1 MTLPAGS
8 LPWKPVRIFCSF
20 YLLLWMLLP
29 APMWAEF
36 PGQTHQLSG
45 LLDGERFG
53 TQAVSGDF
61 DGDQKPD
68 VALSAPESGRVYL
81 LFDLQSG
88 PTERTAGLEGVVV
101 ELDQTGTQTLA
112 AADLDQ
118 DGLTDLVL
126 GQPEQGLLSVI
137 MGRSVWPS
145 PLNVAGFDH
154 QLLLPTTG
162 TLTLSLQHDAGRLC
176 KQLLV
181 GQPEALSGLGEVML
195 LSSEDLLDKSLPR
208 EVSQLALKTWVG
220 DSLHRGLGSSV
231 QTLADLD
238 GDGVTD
244 TAMMTGD
251 ATQASQLYLLPS
263 SQDFSKLA
271 LESLPSLR
279 GEEATY
285 PLVSAVVGDLDLD
298 GTVELFIGAP
308 SSLSPGR
315 IYALRLAGLPTPNT
329 ALVKANRWVTG
340 QGEDM
345 LELGR
350 HLAYVSQGE
359 SLLPLLVAGLPSAQA
374 GQGQLHVY
382 DTTSFLGTL
391 TPSLTTGEQE
401 GLGQALLTVDQLD
414 SGVFFASAP
423 GLVID
428 GLGVTGA
435 LLGFSAAQLLSD
447 TDGDGATPLSGDCD
461 DSTSSRAPALTE
473 SCDGVD
479 NDCDGIVPSD
489 ELDQD
494 QDGHTGCNLGN
505 TGADCND
512 QNAQVFGGAPE
523 LCDGL
528 DNDCD
533 AQIDDGLPTQTYYAD
548 PDGDQYGAT
557 DAITQTNCRV
567 PGGFAA
573 QTGDCAPQDPLRYP
587 GALERCDGLDDDC
600 NGQIPSEELDQDGD
614 GQSSCNHN
622 NKGSDCNDSNN
633 AVYEGATEICDG
645 LDNNCNGTPDEGL
658 TSVSAYEDADGDGFA
673 ADDAP
678 ALEGCSI
685 PLGYVSERGD
695 CADDDVTRH
704 PAAEEICDGLDNNCD
719 AVLPESEQDLD
730 HDGRT
735 PCNLLNVGIDCDDNN
750 PNIYEGAAEQCD
762 TIDNNCNGLADED
775 VQDLTWYQDIDG
787 DGFAGSG
794 ALVQVN
800 CARPAGYVLAQG
812 DCNPTDPDIFPDAV
826 ELCNGTDDDCDGLS
840 DEDFEFKTY
849 YVDAD
854 GDAHGNA
861 ALPTVLSCADV
872 AGYAAQAGDC
882 DDTEP
887 AIYSGAT
894 EVCDG
899 LDNDCN
905 GEKLTD
911 EKDLDQDSYLAC
923 APVLAERDCID
934 TDSASYPGS
943 TERCDGRDNDCDGQI
958 PEAEQDADVD
968 GYSGCKGDC
977 DDAVYAVN
985 PGVSEATCDRIDTN
999 CDGELAAEEQDKDG
1013 DGFISCDGGD
1023 CNDSNAL
1030 ISSGAKDGKVDG
1042 TCDGIDSDCDG
1053 LVPKIEVTDADGD
1066 GFVEC
1071 DDCNDTRADINPDAV
1086 EVAGDGIDNDCSGQ
1100 EDDVPCTDVDG
1111 DGYPLSACSSP
1122 KPVDCDDTNSAI
1134 HPEASE
1140 GVAYTEDLILVG
1152 DGLDNNC
1159 NGTADEGTN
1168 LFDDDLDGFTEAEG
1182 DCNDQSAS
1190 TSPVR
1195 PELANNGE
1203 DDDCDGK
1210 IDEDDPNIDDDR
1222 DGYTAPLDCN
1232 DFDDAI
1238 HPGSAEIPGN
1248 DVDENCDGSLIV
1260 DADADGSGADLD
1272 CNDQN
1277 AAIGPGAPEILNGQD
1292 DNCDGL
1298 VDEGFDEGPGFSCQ
1312 ALSEADEVAVSCQV
1326 GAGPIRRRA
1335 SPMPW
1340 LLWVACAV
1348 VLRRRKSA

>member
-8 LPWKPVRIFCSF
+8 PPWKPERIICATS
-20 YLLLWMLLP
+20 LLLWLLLP
-29 APMWAEF
+29 APLWAAL
-36 PGQTHQLSG
+36 PGQKHLFSG
-45 LLDGERFG
+45 LLDGERFA
-53 TQAVSGDF
+53 TQVVSGDF

-68 VALSAPESGRVYL
+68 VALSAPESGRIYL
-81 LFDLQSG
+81 LFDLQGG
-88 PTERTAGLEGVVV
+88 PTERTAGLEGVVL
-101 ELDQTGTQTLA
+101 ELDQVGPQTLA

-118 DGLTDLVL
+118 DGITDLVL
-126 GQPEQGLLSVI
+126 GEPEQGLLSVI
-137 MGRSVWPS
+137 LGRSVWPS

-162 TLTLSLQHDAGRLC
+162 ALTLSLQYNTERLC

-181 GQPEALSGLGEVML
+181 GQPEAQAGLGEVIL
-195 LSSEDLLDKSLPR
+195 LSSEDLLDKSQPR
-208 EVSQLALKTWVG
+208 DVSQLALKTWVG
-220 DSLHRGLGSSV
+220 DSLHRGLGSNV

-251 ATQASQLYLLPS
+251 TQQASQLYLLPS
-263 SQDFSKLA
+263 SQDFSKLSLA
-271 LESLPSLR
+271 SLPSLR
-279 GEEATY
+279 GEDAAY

-298 GTVELFIGAP
+298 GIVELFIGAP
-308 SSLSPGR
+308 NSLLPGR
-315 IYALRLAGLPTPNT
+315 IYALPLAGLPTPNT
-329 ALVKANRWVTG
+329 ALLKANRWETG
-340 QGEDM
+340 QSEAEP
-345 LELGR
+345 ELGR
-350 HLAYVSQGE
+350 HLVYVSQGE
-359 SLLPLLVAGLPSAQA
+359 SLLPLLVAGLPNAQA
-374 GQGQLHVY
+374 GRGQLDVY
-382 DTTSFLGTL
+382 DTNSFLGTL

-414 SGVFFASAP
+414 SGIFFASAP
-423 GLVID
+423 GLAVD
-428 GLGVTGA
+428 GFGVTGA

-447 TDGDGATPLSGDCD
+447 ADGDGATPLNGDCD
-461 DSTSSRAPALTE
+461 DTTASRAPALTE

-479 NDCDGIVPSD
+479 NNCDGIVPSN

-494 QDGHTGCNLGN
+494 QDGHTACNLGN

-512 QNAQVFGGAPE
+512 QNAQIFVGASE

-528 DNDCD
+528 DNDC
-533 AQIDDGLPTQTYYAD
+533 
-548 PDGDQYGAT
+548 
-557 DAITQTNCRV
+557 
-567 PGGFAA
+567 
-573 QTGDCAPQDPLRYP
+573 
-587 GALERCDGLDDDC
+587 
-600 NGQIPSEELDQDGD
+600 NGQIPTEELDQDGD

-622 NKGSDCNDSNN
+622 TKGSDCNDSNDT
-633 AVYEGATEICDG
+633 VYEGATEVCDS
-645 LDNNCNGTPDEGL
+645 LDNNCNGTSDEGL
-658 TSVSAYEDADGDGFA
+658 TSISAYEDADGDGFA
-673 ADDAP
+673 ANDAP
-678 ALEGCSI
+678 ALQGCSI

-695 CADDDVTRH
+695 CADDDLTRH

-719 AVLPESEQDLD
+719 DVLPPEEQDLD

-735 PCNLLNVGIDCDDNN
+735 PCNLLNAGSDCDDND

-794 ALVQVN
+794 ALTQVN

-812 DCNPTDPDIFPDAV
+812 DCNPTNPGIFPDAT
-826 ELCNGTDDDCDGLS
+826 ESCNGIDDDCDGLS

-854 GDAHGNA
+854 GDDHGNA
-861 ALPTVLSCADV
+861 SLPTVLSCADV

-882 DDTEP
+882 DDTDP

-958 PEAEQDADVD
+958 PGTEQDADVD

-985 PGVSEATCDRIDTN
+985 PGVAEATCDRIDTN
-999 CDGELAAEEQDKDG
+999 CDGQLAAEEVDKDG

-1030 ISSGAKDGKVDG
+1030 ISPGADDGKVDG

-1053 LVPKIEVTDADGD
+1053 LVPQIEVKDTDGD

-1071 DDCNDTRADINPDAV
+1071 DDCNDTRADINPNAV
-1086 EVAGDGIDNDCSGQ
+1086 EVPGDGIDNDCSGQ

-1134 HPEASE
+1134 HPEAGE
-1140 GVAYTEDLILVG
+1140 GVAYTQDLILVG

-1159 NGTADEGTN
+1159 NGIADEGTN
-1168 LFDDDLDGFTEAEG
+1168 LFDDDSDGFTEAEG

-1232 DFDDAI
+1232 DFDDTI
-1238 HPGSAEIPGN
+1238 HPGSSEIPGN
-1248 DVDENCDGSLIV
+1248 EVDENCDGSLMV
-1260 DADADGSGADLD
+1260 DADADGIGADLD

-1277 AAIGPGAPEILNGQD
+1277 AAIGPGAEEILNGQD

-1326 GAGPIRRRA
+1326 GAGPSRRRA

-1348 VLRRRKSA
+1348 ALRRRKST